1 MSLRVRPPVETD
13 AEPLCV
19 VINAIIAAGG
29 TTANETPFTPA
40 RLWEYSLGGPGVL
53 CCHVVTLDSEPVG
66 FQGLYRS
73 PDLPEGWGDI
83 GSFTRQVPRV
93 PGAGTALFAATLA
106 RARALGLVAMNAT
119 IRADNVP
126 GLAYYTKMGFVEYDV
141 GRAVPLADGTPVDRI
156 KHKRAV

>member
-1 MSLRVRPPVETD
+1 MSLQVRPPVETD
-13 AEPLCV
+13 AEPLCA

-40 RLWEYSLGGPGVL
+40 RLWDLSLAGPDVL
-53 CCHVVTLDSEPVG
+53 CCHVVTRDGEPVG
-66 FQGLYRS
+66 FQGLYRNA
-73 PDLPEGWGDI
+73 DLPQGWGDI

-93 PGAGTALFAATLA
+93 PGAGRALFAATLA
-106 RARALGLVAMNAT
+106 RARALGLETMNAT

-126 GLAYYTKMGFVEYDV
+126 GLAYYTKMGFREYDV
-141 GRAVPLADGTPVDRI
+141 IRAVPLADGTPVDRI